1 MQGCMTMSTIE
12 NYSIQTDNSTI
23 KVNSSGQIYIAS
35 VPPVD
40 IAVTAPITNTGNTLG
55 LAFDNATLVLNGSN
69 QLVLNLNNANTW
81 TALQTIKP
89 STSITPIALLG
100 EQTTSSTA
108 MVNIIY
114 TSTDAA
120 GLVAGTYPFIQA
132 TAGTDTFIGVLAGNS
147 NTGTAAQFNSNV
159 GIGYQVLFKSTTG
172 GYNVAV
178 GNYAMYYNTGGGS
191 NVAIG
196 YEALLSNTT
205 GYANVAVGEYALLDN
220 TTGYENVAV
229 GVQALVD
236 NTTGYAN
243 VAVGEYALDDNTTGS
258 QNTAIGA
265 RALILFNNTTSTAG
279 NIVAIGYSAASNYT
293 GSETNDIVIGNVAG
307 IAGESNAVRIGT
319 SIQLGTSTQTT
330 LTGTTAGSIVWSQ
343 PFQSGSYK
351 KFIGY
356 ASGYENTTATAQT
369 ITYPTAF
376 TETPMILGNST
387 GMTLSTST
395 SALTLPASMSASAT
409 GWIIIE
415 GY

>member
-229 GVQALVD
+229 GVQALVH

>member
-1 MQGCMTMSTIE
+1 MSTIE

-205 GYANVAVGEYALLDN
+205 GYANVAVGEYALVDN
-220 TTGYENVAV
+220 TTGYESAAI
-229 GVQALVD
+229 GYQTLYS
-236 NTTGYAN
+236 NTTGGN
-243 VAVGEYALDDNTTGS
+243 
-258 QNTAIGA
+258 NTAIGFA
-265 RALILFNNTTSTAG
+265 ALYHYNNTSSING
-279 NIVAIGYSAASNYT
+279 NIVAIGLDAGNNYT
-293 GSETNDIVIGNVAG
+293 GSETNNIVIGNVAG
-307 IAGESNAVRIGT
+307 TAGESNVVRIGG
-319 SIQLGTSTQTT
+319 SIQLGAAIQTT

-343 PFQSGSYK
+343 PFQSGSFK
-351 KFIGY
+351 KFVGY

-369 ITYPTAF
+369 ITFPTAF
-376 TETPMILGNST
+376 THTPIITANGT
-387 GMTLSTST
+387 GMTLSAST
-395 SALTLPASMSASAT
+395 TALTLPASMGATAS
-409 GWIIIE
+409 GFIIIE
-415 GY
+415 GF

>member
-1 MQGCMTMSTIE
+1 MSTIE

-178 GNYAMYYNTGGGS
+178 GNYAMYYNTGGDS

-196 YEALLSNTT
+196 YEALLS
-205 GYANVAVGEYALLDN
+205 
-220 TTGYENVAV
+220 
-229 GVQALVD
+229 